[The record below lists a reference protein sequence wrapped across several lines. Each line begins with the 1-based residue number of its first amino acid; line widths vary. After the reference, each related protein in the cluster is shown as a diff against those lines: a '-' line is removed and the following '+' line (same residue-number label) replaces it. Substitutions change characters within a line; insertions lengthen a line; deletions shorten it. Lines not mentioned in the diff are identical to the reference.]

1 MYIYS
6 IYFCFGYVCLDMWF
20 SVYEYIPLNAGRV
33 AGFFFCLFFLPENLI
48 QMGQDPNKHSRGAT
62 RQSVKLSDLLLDH
75 KESKAESKHLI
86 IASYQLD
93 LVIKDLVEGENMII
107 Y

>member
-1 MYIYS
+1 MYVWTCGFMSIWVYS
-6 IYFCFGYVCLDMWF
+6 SKCWKGCWV
-20 SVYEYIPLNAGRV
+20 
-33 AGFFFCLFFLPENLI
+33 FFLSLFFLPENLI

-62 RQSVKLSDLLLDH
+62 RQSVIADCKLSDLLLDH
-75 KESKAESKHLI
+75 KEPKAESKHLI

-93 LVIKDLVEGENMII
+93 LVEGENMII